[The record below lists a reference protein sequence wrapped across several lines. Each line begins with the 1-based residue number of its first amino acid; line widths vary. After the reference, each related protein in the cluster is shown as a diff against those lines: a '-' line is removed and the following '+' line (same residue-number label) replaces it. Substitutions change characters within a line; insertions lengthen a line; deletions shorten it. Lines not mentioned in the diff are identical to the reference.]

1 MLQDLRLKL
10 AQAKKTF
17 SEAWLACAF
26 MMVQGDL
33 TAFTLNHA
41 FIAASTGVYAALAI
55 LLTLHIYPKS
65 GKFFIAWMTGL
76 VTMLADKLTH
86 PTHFGDAW
94 SEALMTG
101 IGAMCLAFLFD
112 AIGKARKADD

>member
-1 MLQDLRLKL
+1 MLQDLRIKL

-41 FIAASTGVYAALAI
+41 LVATSTGVYSALAI
-55 LLTLHIYPKS
+55 VLTLHLRPNA
-65 GKFFIAWMTGL
+65 GKFFIGWMTGL
-76 VTMLADKLTH
+76 VVMLADRMTH
-86 PTHFGDAW
+86 PSHFGDEW

-101 IGAMCLAFLFD
+101 IGAMCLAFIFD
-112 AIGKARKADD
+112 AIVKARKADD